1 MSDTP
6 RTNNYIENFPGS
18 RREPRL
24 LDFARQLEKEL
35 KEARAEIERLK
46 EWEYCMKTQAPYE
59 AAGATWELRHKHDQ
73 AVIAERDKLI
83 EQMREAI
90 SDVLRHAEPPQHDI
104 RGCMRANC
112 WWCQVIRVRDAALS
126 AAERGE

>member
-1 MSDTP
+1 MKACNCTNKNWHLVCDSCGGNLPSCLDCTDT
-6 RTNNYIENFPGS
+6 E
-18 RREPRL
+18 
-24 LDFARQLEKEL
+24 RQL

-83 EQMREAI
+83 EQMREALKVARITPGSAI
-90 SDVLRHAEPPQHDI
+90 SEQLVK
-104 RGCMRANC
+104 
-112 WWCQVIRVRDAALS
+112 AALE